1 MTNVTSSHK
10 TLMESQHSYHGT
22 FSPLAEMER
31 THQVSLTLHQI
42 APRWASILARTPKTD
57 QIRFKVRGA
66 TLDISRLKLCVVGEA
81 HGFDDGYGTCPECY
95 QASCEF
101 ASLLRD
107 KPSQRKEP
115 LDAFV
120 EHFNSKHL

>member
-10 TLMESQHSYHGT
+10 MLMESQHSYHGT
-22 FSPLAEMER
+22 FSPLAEMPR

-42 APRWASILARTPKTD
+42 APRWASVLARTPKTD
-57 QIRFKVRGA
+57 KIRFKVRGA

-81 HGFDDGYGTCPECY
+81 HGFSDGYGTCPECY

-107 KPSQRKEP
+107 KPSQRKP
-115 LDAFV
+115 QLDAFV

>member
-1 MTNVTSSHK
+1 MTNANTLQK
-10 TLMESQHSYHGT
+10 THMESQHLYRST
-22 FSPLAEMER
+22 FSPLAEMQR
-31 THQVSLTLHQI
+31 THQVSRTLHQI
-42 APRWASILARTPKTD
+42 APRWASVLARMPKTD
-57 QIRFKVRGA
+57 KIRFKIRGA

-81 HGFDDGYGTCPECY
+81 HGFSDGYGTCPECY

-107 KPSQRKEP
+107 KPSQRKP
-115 LDAFV
+115 QLDAFV